1 MATDKK
7 TKRRRY
13 SGELKAQVLTEC
25 EAPGVS
31 VAKVAMAHG
40 INANIVHG
48 WRQTQREARQR
59 SVAQSHQR
67 THDEQTQFVPVTMS
81 HATPQALAGAESRVI
96 EVELHRGALTMK
108 LTWPATASL
117 ELAAW
122 TRELLR

>member
-13 SGELKAQVLTEC
+13 SDELKAQVLTEC

-48 WRQTQREARQR
+48 WRQMQRDARQAAG
-59 SVAQSHQR
+59 AQPHQR
-67 THDEQTQFVPVTMS
+67 THEQTQFVPVTMS
-81 HATPQALAGAESRVI
+81 QALPQAVAGAMSNSI

-108 LTWPATASL
+108 LSWPVSASL

>member
-1 MATDKK
+1 MAADKK

-13 SGELKAQVLTEC
+13 SDELKAQVLTEC
-25 EAPGVS
+25 QAPGVS

-48 WRQTQREARQR
+48 WRQAQRESRQR
-59 SVAQSHQR
+59 AVARPHQ
-67 THDEQTQFVPVTMS
+67 QTQFVPVTM
-81 HATPQALAGAESRVI
+81 APALPQTYAGAESKVI
-96 EVELHRGALTMK
+96 EVELHRGALTLK
-108 LTWPATASL
+108 LTWPASASL

>member
-13 SGELKAQVLTEC
+13 SDELKAQVLTEC

-48 WRQTQREARQR
+48 WRQAQRESRQR
-59 SVAQSHQR
+59 SVARPHQ
-67 THDEQTQFVPVTMS
+67 HIHEQTQFVPVTMS

>member
-13 SGELKAQVLTEC
+13 SDELKAQVLTEC

-48 WRQTQREARQR
+48 WRQAQRESRQR
-59 SVAQSHQR
+59 SVARPQQHTQ
-67 THDEQTQFVPVTMS
+67 EQTQFVPVTMS
-81 HATPQALAGAESRVI
+81 TTTPQVLDGAGSRVI

>member
-13 SGELKAQVLTEC
+13 SDELKAQVLAEC

-48 WRQTQREARQR
+48 WRQAQREARQR
-59 SVAQSHQR
+59 AVARPHQH
-67 THDEQTQFVPVTMS
+67 TH
-81 HATPQALAGAESRVI
+81 AGTSSNNI

-108 LTWPATASL
+108 LSWPASASL

>member
-13 SGELKAQVLTEC
+13 SDELKAQVLAEC

-48 WRQTQREARQR
+48 WRQAQREERQR
-59 SVAQSHQR
+59 AVARPHQ
-67 THDEQTQFVPVTMS
+67 HNHQQTQFVPVTMAPAMPHT
-81 HATPQALAGAESRVI
+81 HAGPASNSI
-96 EVELHRGALTMK
+96 EVELHRGALTIK
-108 LTWPATASL
+108 LSWPASASL